1 MRATDRFPSRRQ
13 RLPIGQQGGHP
24 APSAHGGWP
33 QREGEASNVPR
44 GQLGYVVTNALV
56 QGDNLGVGLLQASY
70 DGLTERLGD
79 RLDTERRERLCSG
92 GRRG

>member
-1 MRATDRFPSRRQ
+1 M
-13 RLPIGQQGGHP
+13 
-24 APSAHGGWP
+24 
-33 QREGEASNVPR
+33 PR